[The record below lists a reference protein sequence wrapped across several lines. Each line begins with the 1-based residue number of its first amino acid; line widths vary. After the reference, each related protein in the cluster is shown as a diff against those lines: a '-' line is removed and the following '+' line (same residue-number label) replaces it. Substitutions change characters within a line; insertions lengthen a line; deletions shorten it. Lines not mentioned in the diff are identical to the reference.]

1 MEDEALRAA
10 LLQRLRELQLEHRD
24 LDDAIDRLSEDPLHD
39 QLGLRRLKKKKLLLK
54 DQIHSLV
61 HELDP
66 DVPA

>member
-1 MEDEALRAA
+1 MDDEALQAA
-10 LLQRLRELQLEHRD
+10 LLKRLRELQLEHRD

-54 DQIHSLV
+54 DQIHSLL

-66 DVPA
+66 DIPA

>member
-1 MEDEALRAA
+1 MEDEALQAA

-39 QLGLRRLKKKKLLLK
+39 QLSLRRLKKKKLLLK